1 MRHCYSLFSG
11 GLDSTLAILKI
22 ISRNDAVKVTPIFFD
37 YGQKA
42 LKEEVEA
49 VNQLIPAVRKFS
61 KHKATV
67 IEDCKK
73 IEIRKNK
80 NVSEGLFSWSQSP
93 LLEGRPINKDVD
105 VENRNMILISCVASV
120 IMAERKRSQIKSP
133 VELIVGFLNEYYDT
147 SVNFVKVLNE
157 LFEVIGYPIKVV
169 TPLIPEGQK
178 DPVSLN
184 KLVDIARSL
193 NVLSL
198 LKNMTW
204 SCYYPQNGNPCDSC
218 HPCSKRKSFFTELGM
233 KELKRKPRKP
243 L

>member
-22 ISRNDAVKVTPIFFD
+22 ISGSDPAKVIPVFFD

-42 LKEEVEA
+42 REEEIKA
-49 VNQLIPAVRKFS
+49 VSQLIPAIRKFS
-61 KHKATV
+61 KHKDTV
-67 IEDCKK
+67 IADCKTF
-73 IEIRKNK
+73 EIKRNK
-80 NVSEGLFSWSQSP
+80 NVDEGLFSWSQSP
-93 LLEGRPINKDVD
+93 ILEGRPIDEDVD

-120 IMAERKRSQIKSP
+120 IMSEWKSSQIKAP
-133 VELIVGFLNEYYDT
+133 AELVVGFLNEHYDT
-147 SVNFVKVLNE
+147 SVNFVRILNE
-157 LFEVIGYPIKVV
+157 LFEVMGHPIKVIA
-169 TPLIPEGQK
+169 PLIPEGQK
-178 DPVSLN
+178 DPVSLD
-184 KLVDIARSL
+184 KLVDIAHSL
-193 NVLSL
+193 KAYSL

-204 SCYYPQNGNPCDSC
+204 SCYYPRCGNPCGSC